1 MPSSKSS
8 SSKKKSSRSSSSSRR
23 NDESRRHE
31 PRRND
36 ESPSSTSSDSE
47 GETVW
52 RNELFDMMIGV
63 QRKLSDLDQR
73 VASTNSDLTAK
84 FNEVSSALEDAAKEQ
99 TLTPRVKQP
108 RRSRAFA
115 ASSSPGDGEGGD
127 EGGSPTEVQTQFGRW
142 TR

>member
-1 MPSSKSS
+1 MPKLSSKSS
-8 SSKKKSSRSSSSSRR
+8 SSKKSSRSSSSS
-23 NDESRRHE
+23 
-31 PRRND
+31 RRND

-63 QRKLSDLDQR
+63 QRKLNELDQR